1 MEKDGKNCSE
11 PAAMTD
17 FDSQFLGVKM
27 GVLISTRN
35 VAVWFFLSG
44 IENTSASKYK
54 TKLEFG
60 TA

>member
-1 MEKDGKNCSE
+1 MI
-11 PAAMTD
+11 D
-17 FDSQFLGVKM
+17 FDSQFLGVNM

-35 VAVWFFLSG
+35 VAVLFFLSG
-44 IENTSASKYK
+44 IENTAASKYK